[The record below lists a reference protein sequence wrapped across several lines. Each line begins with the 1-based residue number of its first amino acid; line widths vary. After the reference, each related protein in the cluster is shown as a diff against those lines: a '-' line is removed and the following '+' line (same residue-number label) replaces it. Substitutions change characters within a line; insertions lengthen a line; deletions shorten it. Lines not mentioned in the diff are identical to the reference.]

1 MNGSDPG
8 KKKQSPSRRMS
19 PCACLAGSAVFVVSL
34 VVGVATPAA
43 AQGIWDPD
51 YVGGPPPIPPRDV
64 GRPTAWAAP
73 PPPPY
78 SYYPPAPYSNRP
90 PTPYYSGGNPPP
102 GPYDVSTPYNAPTP
116 LRVSI
121 AEMRR
126 NAEAEG
132 LRLLGKPHRQG
143 RVYVAFAEDG
153 RGLVHHL
160 TFDGYE
166 GALIDN
172 EATGVSA
179 KPVLHRASLNTETTT
194 LSPKPSVNPQTTAVS
209 PKPSVNPDGQHKN
222 PTSQTTTTQQ
232 STTTQQAAQ
241 KALSSSAV
249 KDQEL
254 TPIKPQPGVKTSP
267 LPDNEIDKD

>member
-1 MNGSDPG
+1 MNGSDAG
-8 KKKQSPSRRMS
+8 KRKQSPSRRVLS
-19 PCACLAGSAVFVVSL
+19 RACLAGSAGLALSL
-34 VVGVATPAA
+34 VFSVATPAA

-90 PTPYYSGGNPPP
+90 PTPYYYGGNPPP
-102 GPYDVSTPYNAPTP
+102 GPYDASTPYNAPTP

-126 NAEAEG
+126 SAEAQG
-132 LRLLGKPHRQG
+132 LRLLGTPHRQG

-160 TFDGYE
+160 TFDAYE

-179 KPVLHRASLNTETTT
+179 KPVPHRASLNTETTT
-194 LSPKPSVNPQTTAVS
+194 LSPKSSVNPQTTAVS
-209 PKPSVNPDGQHKN
+209 PKPSVNPDTQHKN
-222 PTSQTTTTQQ
+222 PTSQTTTQQ

-267 LPDNEIDKD
+267 LPDSEIDKD